1 MRVRRSLLFKEQ
13 FRYAVLHIAK
23 DKKSAAR
30 EFKNSLN
37 KVIDNI
43 PTFPY
48 KYRQSYYHSDNT
60 IRDMTYKGYTVVY
73 KIDEEKEL
81 IEILE
86 MFNKNLPSREEIKS

>member
-1 MRVRRSLLFKEQ
+1 MRVKRSLCFKEQ
-13 FRYAVLHIAK
+13 FSHTVLQIAK
-23 DKKSAAR
+23 DKKNAAR
-30 EFKNSLN
+30 EFKTSLN
-37 KVIDNI
+37 KVINNI

-60 IRDMTYKGYTVVY
+60 IRDMIYKGYTVVY

-86 MFNKNLPSREEIKS
+86 MFNKNLPKED

>member
-1 MRVRRSLLFKEQ
+1 MRVKRSLLFKEQ
-13 FRYAVLHIAK
+13 FRHTILNIAQ

-48 KYRQSYYHSDNT
+48 KYRQSYYHSDNS
-60 IRDMTYKGYTVVY
+60 IRDMVYRGYTVVY
-73 KIDEEKEL
+73 KIDEAKEL

-86 MFNKNLPSREEIKS
+86 MFNKNLPNKED